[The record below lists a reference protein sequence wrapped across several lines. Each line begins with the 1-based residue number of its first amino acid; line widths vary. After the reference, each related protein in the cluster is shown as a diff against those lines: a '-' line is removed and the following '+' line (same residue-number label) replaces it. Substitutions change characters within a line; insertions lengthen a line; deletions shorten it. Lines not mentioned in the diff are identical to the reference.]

1 MSLSSAASLLLTS
14 GVLATLVAGALW
26 MRAWRGRVTGW
37 TTCCGRCGFEL
48 RGLNPGGTACPECG
62 HSLAKASLRPA
73 TSETVPWRW
82 AAAIMMTSLGVALL
96 WLGHPARLLNGGRS
110 LCAWLPDSL
119 LLVAYEAMPRVAML
133 EVETRLVDGRMEG
146 AELET
151 AARTA
156 ATIAATTPGQRPGE
170 GGRILGRLADL
181 RRLPPPLATELLTT
195 CLRGISPVA
204 GDPRPVRAGNLFI
217 ITSRLPNL
225 QSTEWI
231 DRSLLHLIIERAS
244 LKKPDGS
251 VIELSQNAAF
261 QKRTRGSIDGAA
273 FEAPKIPGEYE
284 GVIAISMEQPDGP
297 FRASATASFTL
308 RVVDPSQI
316 KIEVLPVPDLA
327 DDLKVWAST
336 ASSACDASGKLI
348 VSLPGDLTPL
358 QRRDAVIGSRVLVE
372 QDGLQLEVGRVWIDM
387 TDPSIELSAVA
398 IPDAMDR
405 SRPATLRIEPDAGF
419 ALSKAASSCTVL
431 ADTVRVPL
439 KLPPLPAPPPPASP
453 ATAATPQG

>member
-1 MSLSSAASLLLTS
+1 M
-14 GVLATLVAGALW
+14 
-26 MRAWRGRVTGW
+26 
-37 TTCCGRCGFEL
+37 
-48 RGLNPGGTACPECG
+48 
-62 HSLAKASLRPA
+62 K
-73 TSETVPWRW
+73 
-82 AAAIMMTSLGVALL
+82 
-96 WLGHPARLLNGGRS
+96 
-110 LCAWLPDSL
+110 
-119 LLVAYEAMPRVAML
+119 
-133 EVETRLVDGRMEG
+133 
-146 AELET
+146 
-151 AARTA
+151 
-156 ATIAATTPGQRPGE
+156 
-170 GGRILGRLADL
+170 
-181 RRLPPPLATELLTT
+181 
-195 CLRGISPVA
+195 
-204 GDPRPVRAGNLFI
+204 
-217 ITSRLPNL
+217 
-225 QSTEWI
+225 
-231 DRSLLHLIIERAS
+231 
-244 LKKPDGS
+244 
-251 VIELSQNAAF
+251 
-261 QKRTRGSIDGAA
+261 KRTRGSIDGAA

-284 GVIAISMEQPDGP
+284 GVISISMEQPDGP

>member
-133 EVETRLVDGRMEG
+133 EVETRLVDGRMQG
-146 AELET
+146 GELER

-156 ATIAATTPGQRPGE
+156 AAIAAAAPTQRPGE

-181 RRLPPPLATELLTT
+181 RRLSPELTTELLTT
-195 CLRGISPVA
+195 CLAGVNPVA
-204 GDPRPVRAGNLFI
+204 GEPRPVRAGNLFI
-217 ITSRLPNL
+217 VTTRLPNT
-225 QSTEWI
+225 QSAEWVN
-231 DRSLLHLIIERAS
+231 RSTLVLTIERAS
-244 LKKPDGS
+244 LKAPDGS
-251 VIELSQNAAF
+251 AIELKQNATF
-261 QKRTRGSIDGAA
+261 QQRPRREFDGAA
-273 FEAPKIPGEYE
+273 FEAPQAPGEYE
-284 GVIAISMEQPDGP
+284 GVLTVAMQQPNGSFRSTGTAP
-297 FRASATASFTL
+297 FRL

-316 KIEVLPVPDLA
+316 KVEVVPVPDLA
-327 DDLKVWAST
+327 EALKAWAGG
-336 ASSACDASGKLI
+336 ASSACDASGKLV
-348 VSLPGDLTPL
+348 VSMPGDISSL
-358 QRRDAVIGSRVLVE
+358 QRENAAIGSRVLVE

-387 TDPSIELSAVA
+387 TAPSIELSAVA
-398 IPDAMDR
+398 IPDALDR

-439 KLPPLPAPPPPASP
+439 KLPPPPAPLPPTSP
-453 ATAATPQG
+453 ATAATPPG